1 MTVRVLIV
9 DDHEPVRRG
18 IRSLLTRRA
27 DWHVC
32 GEAADG
38 LEATQLAR
46 ELRPD
51 VILMDMS
58 MPRMNGAEAAGII
71 RREIP
76 ESKIIIV
83 TQNDPELMRRQ
94 VSEIGARG
102 FVSKATL
109 SRDLLPAI
117 LRIVG
122 ESGDGYR
129 SDARPEEQSA
139 GDSSLFGGGDLG
151 YLIRQFD
158 WSPTPLG
165 PISDWPQSLK
175 TAVNLMLNSQHPMWI
190 GWGSEMTFLYN
201 DAYISVLSLAKHP
214 GSLGRPARE
223 VWAEIWDVCGPL
235 ADRVFTKGEAA
246 FANDVRLYMSR
257 GEYVEETYYSFS
269 YSPIYDENGRVGGLF
284 CPSTETTAKVLHAR
298 RLRTLS
304 ELSSK
309 ALVEKSTASA
319 CNSSVATLSQNPD
332 DIPFAL
338 LYLLDEHRNA
348 AALTGTSRVAP
359 GIARFSPVEIEL
371 GLNASPIDLWP
382 IQQIIEHSQPR
393 HLQLTGIDSLPLG
406 AARQPV
412 TEAVVLPV
420 TSPGHNRPVGVL
432 IAGVNPT
439 RKLDA
444 EYRTFFSLV
453 ADQVGTAIQNA
464 RAVEQETK
472 RADALAEIDRAKTL
486 FFSNVSHEFRT
497 PLTLMLGPL
506 EEMLARKKSSSAAE
520 HEQLA
525 LIHRNGLRLLKL
537 VNTLLDFS
545 RIEAGRVR
553 ANFESTDIA
562 QLTADLASL
571 FQSATQRA
579 GLRLR
584 VDCPALPAPLY
595 VDRDM
600 WEKIVLN
607 LLSNAFKFT
616 FQGEIAVGLRESG
629 EHVLLSV
636 RDTGTGIPADEVP
649 RLFERFHRVQN
660 SRSRTNEGTG
670 IGLALVQEL
679 VKLHGGSIRVESTL
693 GVGSTFTVSIPRD
706 RARLPTG
713 STAPVS
719 IARGANPYVEEAL
732 RWVAAEAPR
741 DFAPNVNAVAQLR
754 SPSDS
759 GAQAGTPSSLHG
771 AKILFADDNADMRQ
785 YVRRLFGRDCQL
797 TVAEDGGAALQLARE
812 TLPDLILSDVMMPR
826 LDGFALLNEVR
837 RDPLLKSTP
846 VILISARAGEE
857 AWIEGLESGA
867 DDYLVKPFSARE
879 LLARVASHIAMARL
893 RRQAEEWE
901 RTLRAGAESDQ
912 VRLREMLMHVPAAI
926 CILNGPEHRFAY
938 VNLEFVKTTRREQA
952 EKLVGKTIGEGL
964 PEVEGQGIIELLDDV
979 YRTGE
984 PYVGIERKFL
994 LPGVDGVPEER
1005 YFTFTYQP
1013 LRGSQGKI
1021 EGVFVHGVDVTAQV
1035 TSRRAIELSEERLR
1049 MAQSAA
1055 RAGSWEWDPQTDTHL
1070 LSPELHQ
1077 IFGTEP
1083 GDPDHVAE
1091 WYARVHSED
1100 MPRVREL
1107 MNKGFVSGEMDFEY
1121 RYFHRQLGLR
1131 WLYCKGRRIR
1141 DEARMF
1147 GVVLDVTDRKNSEQ
1161 SSRENERKIRDREIS
1176 WELLRA
1182 QDEERRHI
1190 ARELHDSAGQTL
1202 ALLGMNLGLL
1212 AESVEETA
1220 PDVAQSADDALE
1232 LVEQLTREIRTT
1244 SYLLHP
1250 PLLEESGLTAALTWY
1265 IRGLMERSGLDITLN
1280 IPDEFGR
1287 LPRDMEL
1294 AVFRLVQE
1302 CLTNIHRHSDSKSA
1316 SIQAVRESGKVLIEV
1331 GDQGKGIPAEKL
1343 AEIQLSGA
1351 GVGIRG
1357 MRERLRR
1364 FNGELT
1370 IQSDGSGTKVT
1381 AVIPVPKETSEL
1393 ARDDEPQTSETAI

>member
-27 DWHVC
+27 DWRVC

-58 MPRMNGAEAAGII
+58 MPRMNGAEAAAII
-71 RREIP
+71 RRESP

-83 TQNDPELMRRQ
+83 TQNDPELMRRHI
-94 VSEIGARG
+94 SEIGARG
-102 FVSKATL
+102 FVSKTTL

-117 LRIVG
+117 LRIIGDVG
-122 ESGDGYR
+122 DAYR
-129 SDARPEEQSA
+129 SDFHPEEQSA
-139 GDSSLFGGGDLG
+139 GDGALFGGGDLG

-158 WSPTPLG
+158 WSQTPLG
-165 PISDWPQSLK
+165 PIPDWPQSLK
-175 TAVNLMLNSQHPMWI
+175 IAVNLMLNSQHPMWI
-190 GWGSEMTFLYN
+190 GWGPEMTFLYN

-235 ADRVFTKGEAA
+235 ADRVFSNGEAA
-246 FANDVRLYMSR
+246 FANDVHLYMSR
-257 GEYVEETYYSFS
+257 GEYLEETYYSFS
-269 YSPIYDENGRVGGLF
+269 YSPIYDESGKVGGLF
-284 CPSTETTAKVLHAR
+284 CPSTETTAKVLHTR

-309 ALVEKSTASA
+309 ALIEKSTAAA
-319 CNSSVATLSQNPD
+319 CNSSVATLSHNPD

-338 LYLLDEHRNA
+338 LYLLDEHRNSA
-348 AALTGTSRVAP
+348 VLEGVSRIAPGASRV
-359 GIARFSPVEIEL
+359 SPLEVPLEPNE
-371 GLNASPIDLWP
+371 SPFDLWP
-382 IQQIIEHSQPR
+382 IREVLEHFQPR
-393 HLQLTGIDSLPLG
+393 HLQLTGVDSLPLG
-406 AARQPV
+406 AAQQAV
-412 TEAVVLPV
+412 NEAVVLPV
-420 TSPGHNRPVGVL
+420 ASPGHNWPVGVL

-439 RKLDA
+439 SKLDA

-464 RAVEQETK
+464 RAAEQDKK
-472 RADALAEIDRAKTL
+472 RADALAEIDRVKTL

-506 EEMLARKKSSSAAE
+506 EEMLARKKSRSAAE
-520 HEQLA
+520 REQLA

-545 RIEAGRVR
+545 RIEAGKVR
-553 ANFESTDIA
+553 TNLELTDVA
-562 QLTADLASL
+562 HLTAALASL
-571 FQSATQRA
+571 FESATQRA

-584 VDCPALPAPLY
+584 VDCPPLPGPLF

-616 FQGEIAVGLRESG
+616 FHGEIAVELRNSG
-629 EHVLLSV
+629 VHLLLSV
-636 RDTGTGIPADEVP
+636 RDTGTGIPADEIP
-649 RLFERFHRVQN
+649 HLFERFHRVQN
-660 SRSRTNEGTG
+660 AQSRTNEGTG

-679 VKLHGGSIRVESTL
+679 VKLHGGSIHVESTL
-693 GVGSTFTVSIPRD
+693 GVGSTFTVSIPRKQ
-706 RARLPTG
+706 AHVSAG
-713 STAPVS
+713 SVAPVS
-719 IARGANPYVEEAL
+719 AAPAENPYVEDAL
-732 RWVAAEAPR
+732 RWIPAE
-741 DFAPNVNAVAQLR
+741 
-754 SPSDS
+754 DS
-759 GAQAGTPSSLHG
+759 GDSARDVHAIARLRGASSSSAQAGTPSSLQG
-771 AKILFADDNADMRQ
+771 SRILFADDNADMRQ
-785 YVRRLFGRDCQL
+785 YVQRLFGGQCQ
-797 TVAEDGGAALQLARE
+797 VALAADGKAALQLARDF
-812 TLPDLILSDVMMPR
+812 LPDLILSDVMMPR
-826 LDGFALLNEVR
+826 LDGFGLLNEVR
-837 RDPLLKSTP
+837 RDPLLRSTP
-846 VILISARAGEE
+846 IILISARAGEE

-901 RTLRAGAESDQ
+901 RTLRADAESGQ
-912 VRLREMLMHVPAAI
+912 ARLRELLMHAPAAI
-926 CILNGPEHRFAY
+926 CMLSGPEHRFTY
-938 VNLEFVKTTRREQA
+938 VNLEFVKTARRESV
-952 EKLVGKTIGEGL
+952 EEFTGKTLSECL
-964 PEVEGQGIIELLDDV
+964 PVVEGQGIIELLDDV

-984 PYVGIERKFL
+984 PFVTVERKFVF
-994 LPGVDGVPEER
+994 PGVDDAAEER
-1005 YFTFTYQP
+1005 YFSFNFQP
-1013 LRGSQGKI
+1013 LRGSHGKI
-1021 EGVFVHGVDVTAQV
+1021 ESVFVHGVDVTAQV
-1035 TSRRAIELSEERLR
+1035 TARRAIEDSEERLR

-1055 RAGSWEWDPQTDTHL
+1055 RVGTWEWDPREDTHV

-1077 IFGTEP
+1077 IFGTVP
-1083 GDPDHVAE
+1083 SDPNHAAK
-1091 WYARVHSED
+1091 WYERVHSED

-1107 MNKGFVSGEMDFEY
+1107 MEGGFASGEMDFEY
-1121 RYFHRQLGLR
+1121 RYLHPQLGLR
-1131 WLYCKGRRIR
+1131 WFYCKGRRIR
-1141 DEARMF
+1141 NEARMF
-1147 GVVLDVTDRKNSEQ
+1147 GVVLDITERKKSEQ
-1161 SSRENERKIRDREIS
+1161 SLRESERRVRDREAS

-1182 QDEERRHI
+1182 QEEERRHI

-1202 ALLGMNLGLL
+1202 ALLGMNLGML
-1212 AESVEETA
+1212 AETVKETA
-1220 PDVAQSADDALE
+1220 PDVARSADDALE
-1232 LVEQLTREIRTT
+1232 LVEQLSREIRTT

-1250 PLLEESGLTAALTWY
+1250 PLLEESGLPAALTWY
-1265 IRGLMERSGLDITLN
+1265 IRGLTERSGLDITLN

-1302 CLTNIHRHSDSKSA
+1302 CLTNIHRHSNSKSA
-1316 SIQAVRESGKVLIEV
+1316 SIHAIREPEKVVIEV
-1331 GDQGKGIPAEKL
+1331 GDRGKGIPAEKL
-1343 AEIQLSGA
+1343 AEIQLNGA

-1357 MRERLRR
+1357 MRERLRQ

-1370 IQSDGSGTKVT
+1370 IKSNGSGTTVI
-1381 AVIPVPKETSEL
+1381 AVIPVPKHSSPIAEN
-1393 ARDDEPQTSETAI
+1393 EPQTSESTI